1 MASTQCTATAKSTG
15 LPCQRPPVPG
25 ATVCR
30 FHGGAAPQVRKKAT
44 LRLVENSAREL
55 FGRVAPEPVPVDNPL
70 AAYADFAGRV
80 MAWLDLMDSQLDDL
94 RSVGY
99 ESERVGEQIHAAIQL
114 YERAMDRANTVLA
127 SYARLNIDERL
138 SGITERQAEQVVRA
152 LDAVIAHLGAT
163 GPAAIEARKVGAQQL
178 RLVANGG

>member
-55 FGRVAPEPVPVDNPL
+55 FGKVAPEPVPIDNPL

-94 RSVGY
+94 RAVGY

-152 LDAVIAHLGAT
+152 LDAVIAFLGAS
-163 GPAAIEARKVGAQQL
+163 GPRAIEARKVGAQQL
-178 RLVANGG
+178 RVVASGG